1 MNRSSRRSINKTEAV
16 PLGHCKVLGEMFVN
30 VLSALRAL
38 ARWPPLRLARPE
50 ICGFA
55 MLFRQWPAWQGPEA
69 WNRPFFSHG
78 PQRNWKVLCYRY
90 KRKHRASKEYGWKP
104 PAAQEGCVQTM
115 ASAERPFQKAHLLR

>member
-1 MNRSSRRSINKTEAV
+1 MKNKTQRRVDTDPVNRSSRRSINKTEAV

-78 PQRNWKVLCYRY
+78 PQRKLES
-90 KRKHRASKEYGWKP
+90 ALL
-104 PAAQEGCVQTM
+104 QIQT
-115 ASAERPFQKAHLLR
+115 